1 MQICN
6 LLFSQQI
13 AILAFTNA
21 TNAFCEFMR
30 FFFALFLHLK
40 VCLAAY
46 NGFYI
51 SLHLLGDCTTN
62 CAQGGARQIIA
73 LKEVKVYGSS
83 GQFVYKT
90 DFSLYFTSYY
100 NGGSSANADQA
111 ADNNLGT
118 TTVTALDSD
127 PNPGMALFMGLNQPT
142 TVTFYLVDS
151 YAGYLEGA
159 SVSLY
164 QHDILVHRSYITT
177 HSTTPLSFNL
187 PMGTFNTHSPS
198 RAPTR
203 FPTLNPTPA
212 PTASP
217 TAGPSVEP
225 TPVPTAAPTPVPT
238 AAPTPNPTS
247 VPTSSPSLLCALVDT
262 EWGVQTG
269 SNVDDFVVGIAVDS
283 DDNVFVSGDTSGSL
297 FELNSGGKDYWVAK
311 YCGSDGSLIWGLQ
324 AGTSSD
330 EGSGGLAVDSSGDAF
345 IIGSTSTNCW
355 VAKRDGTDGSLLFDE
370 QLGSGYLN
378 GVAVDHSGDVFVG
391 GYVTG
396 AVYGTHLG
404 SLDSWVAKR
413 SGANGSPMW
422 AVQGGTSDVDRTIAL
437 AVNSIRR
444 CVRHRPYDWFLA

>member
-1 MQICN
+1 MNDAAHSSTVLDSVAGANGVPVGGAYVHSDNLHLSDSAGPAAEGPYLSLPNNILGSSPSQISIEIWFSTKVNSDGAC
-6 LLFSQQI
+6 LFQFGASGSNFPSIYLSRSGSIFVMTSITAAGVSVEHFSGNGFDHNALRHVVLIWDVPNCLQHMYVSGNDGGSTTSCGVSIPSSTTANFIGNGIVSNGVGVAGYIAEFRIWNGVLTHAEVVSHKNAGPDQI
-13 AILAFTNA
+13 AFP
-21 TNAFCEFMR
+21 
-30 FFFALFLHLK
+30 
-40 VCLAAY
+40 
-46 NGFYI
+46 
-51 SLHLLGDCTTN
+51 SP
-62 CAQGGARQIIA
+62 
-73 LKEVKVYGSS
+73 S
-83 GQFVYKT
+83 
-90 DFSLYFTSYY
+90 
-100 NGGSSANADQA
+100 
-111 ADNNLGT
+111 
-118 TTVTALDSD
+118 
-127 PNPGMALFMGLNQPT
+127 PT
-142 TVTFYLVDS
+142 T
-151 YAGYLEGA
+151 
-159 SVSLY
+159 
-164 QHDILVHRSYITT
+164 
-177 HSTTPLSFNL
+177 
-187 PMGTFNTHSPS
+187 
-198 RAPTR
+198 
-203 FPTLNPTPA
+203 
-212 PTASP
+212 
-217 TAGPSVEP
+217 
-225 TPVPTAAPTPVPT
+225 APTPVPT